1 MKPRFKPC
9 PICGN
14 ELDADHNLF
23 YFDDGNEWLTEL
35 NHIRNYD
42 DMMDPVNICDED
54 IWANLDE
61 NERRSMT
68 DEYEAAV
75 ENVDLLLLRCPC
87 GFSFGM
93 DPHDVDFPRYH
104 WLDEAKERA
113 NRRWMDDNEDG
124 PERGLQM
131 DPQVPQVRE
140 QADMELLLQ
149 LRGRAVSGEDEVSE
163 MLLDPCGPVQ
173 DAQAGE
179 EGVE

>member
-23 YFDDGNEWLTEL
+23 YFDYEDEWLTEL

-42 DMMDPVNICDED
+42 DMMDPANICDER

-61 NERRSMT
+61 MERFVMT
-68 DEYEAAV
+68 NEYEAAV
-75 ENVDLLLLRCPC
+75 ESVGLIVLKCPC

-93 DPHDVDFPRYH
+93 DPKDVSFPRYH

-113 NRRWMDDNEDG
+113 NRRYD
-124 PERGLQM
+124 L
-131 DPQVPQVRE
+131 
-140 QADMELLLQ
+140 
-149 LRGRAVSGEDEVSE
+149 GE
-163 MLLDPCGPVQ
+163 
-173 DAQAGE
+173 
-179 EGVE
+179 